1 MNITLV
7 GVGGA
12 NSASVNWSV
21 SLSSM
26 DGTLIDSDSG
36 NALIDD
42 GVNYYVETML
52 GDAPLGLSNLS
63 IVLSGDIGAPGQ
75 DQWTTYHTIIQ
86 RLRPL
91 DISIGNPIFNP
102 VDSQG
107 LDSGNLTINDGDFVR
122 IDVPVI
128 NDGDV
133 PWNGTLELS
142 VDSDFIDDYVL
153 EVSTP
158 GLDRKFF
165 YSYQLNDFVGKTLKI
180 KLKDKINDKKTFK
193 AILKSVE
200 NDSLELNIGKEELT
214 IDFGIIDMCK
224 LMPNYK
230 EILREKNGR

>member
-1 MNITLV
+1 MPCFCIWNMEKERIKEIIEPIINDHGCDFWGLEISQDIPTLRV
-7 GVGGA
+7 FIDAINGA
-12 NSASVNWSV
+12 
-21 SLSSM
+21 
-26 DGTLIDSDSG
+26 T
-36 NALIDD
+36 IDD
-42 GVNYYVETML
+42 CEN
-52 GDAPLGLSNLS
+52 
-63 IVLSGDIGAPGQ
+63 
-75 DQWTTYHTIIQ
+75 
-86 RLRPL
+86 
-91 DISIGNPIFNP
+91 ISKDLN
-102 VDSQG
+102 
-107 LDSGNLTINDGDFVR
+107 
-122 IDVPVI
+122 
-128 NDGDV
+128 
-133 PWNGTLELS
+133 LELS

-224 LMPNYK
+224 LIPNYK

>member
-1 MNITLV
+1 MPCFCIWNMEKERIKEIIEPIVNDHGCDFWGLEILQGKKIPTLRV
-7 GVGGA
+7 FIDAINGA
-12 NSASVNWSV
+12 
-21 SLSSM
+21 
-26 DGTLIDSDSG
+26 T
-36 NALIDD
+36 IDD
-42 GVNYYVETML
+42 CEN
-52 GDAPLGLSNLS
+52 
-63 IVLSGDIGAPGQ
+63 
-75 DQWTTYHTIIQ
+75 
-86 RLRPL
+86 
-91 DISIGNPIFNP
+91 ISRDLN
-102 VDSQG
+102 
-107 LDSGNLTINDGDFVR
+107 
-122 IDVPVI
+122 
-128 NDGDV
+128 
-133 PWNGTLELS
+133 LELS

>member
-1 MNITLV
+1 MI
-7 GVGGA
+7 
-12 NSASVNWSV
+12 
-21 SLSSM
+21 M
-26 DGTLIDSDSG
+26 
-36 NALIDD
+36 
-42 GVNYYVETML
+42 GVN
-52 GDAPLGLSNLS
+52 
-63 IVLSGDIGAPGQ
+63 
-75 DQWTTYHTIIQ
+75 
-86 RLRPL
+86 
-91 DISIGNPIFNP
+91 
-102 VDSQG
+102 
-107 LDSGNLTINDGDFVR
+107 
-122 IDVPVI
+122 
-128 NDGDV
+128 
-133 PWNGTLELS
+133 
-142 VDSDFIDDYVL
+142 SDFIDDYVL

>member
-1 MNITLV
+1 MGHMPCFCIWNMEKERIKEIIEPIVNDHGCDFWGLEICQGNNIPTLRV
-7 GVGGA
+7 FIDAINGA
-12 NSASVNWSV
+12 
-21 SLSSM
+21 
-26 DGTLIDSDSG
+26 T
-36 NALIDD
+36 IDD
-42 GVNYYVETML
+42 CEN
-52 GDAPLGLSNLS
+52 
-63 IVLSGDIGAPGQ
+63 
-75 DQWTTYHTIIQ
+75 
-86 RLRPL
+86 
-91 DISIGNPIFNP
+91 ISRDLN
-102 VDSQG
+102 
-107 LDSGNLTINDGDFVR
+107 
-122 IDVPVI
+122 
-128 NDGDV
+128 
-133 PWNGTLELS
+133 LELS